1 MVTRKSAIIFAL
13 INFIMLSL
21 FIDRQPN
28 HQGLSRTLPVVTIIE
43 KQSLCIDRYH
53 ELTNDKCYVQQHY
66 YSDKAPLPTLLI
78 VPGYALLNSLG
89 FVTADPV
96 NNSLY
101 NSPLLEITGAVTIGI
116 IPSLILLIILLYHI
130 ANTYKIQ
137 VDKAAAIV
145 MGLFYGSFLFL
156 QSGTLFAHLIASL
169 FIVSALILYQHDR
182 FFLTGLLAGL
192 AILSEYTI
200 GFFLLV
206 ILMLHIQNKRKSR
219 ELLYIGYGSLP
230 ALFFQLFYNY
240 SITGSFIEMPYQNVM
255 ADYSQMKHYF
265 GFSWPTWEA
274 FIGLTV
280 SPYRGLLF
288 YAPATIIFLLL
299 YLFDIPKN
307 RVTSSIFNAYLIIPI
322 LYIILISGYFS
333 WWGGWCYGPRHL
345 TSAYLILALGAIPFF
360 RDNKYLFPL
369 FRILSLMGLILG
381 LMALN
386 TYWQGLATHY
396 TNPFSQRI
404 IPALI
409 VLFKDTMSEIAYK
422 NLIKSTIILFLFLG
436 TPLIISKVSKTK
448 PVKS

>member
-13 INFIMLSL
+13 INLIMLSL
-21 FIDRQPN
+21 FIDRRPN
-28 HQGLSRTLPVVTIIE
+28 HQGLSRTLPVVTMIE
-43 KQSLCIDRYH
+43 KQSLCIDRYQ
-53 ELTNDKCYVQQHY
+53 ELTNDKCFVQEHY
-66 YSDKAPLPTLLI
+66 YSDKAPLPTFI
-78 VPGYALLNSLG
+78 IIPGYALLNCLG
-89 FVTADPV
+89 LITADP
-96 NNSLY
+96 NSHSLY
-101 NSPLLEITGAVTIGI
+101 NSPLLEITGAIIIGI
-116 IPSLILLIILLYHI
+116 IPSLILLLILLYHFVN
-130 ANTYKIQ
+130 AYK
-137 VDKAAAIV
+137 VPVEKAAAIV

-169 FIVSALILYQHDR
+169 FIISALILYQHDR
-182 FFLTGLLAGL
+182 FFFAGLLAGL

-206 ILMLHIQNKRKSR
+206 IVMLHIQNKKRFG
-219 ELLYIGYGSLP
+219 EILYLGLGILP
-230 ALFFQLFYNY
+230 ALLFQLLYNY
-240 SITGSFIEMPYQNVM
+240 TITGSLFEMPYQNVM
-255 ADYSQMKHYF
+255 ADYSQMKHHF

-299 YLFDIPKN
+299 YFFD
-307 RVTSSIFNAYLIIPI
+307 TSNNKIVGRIFNPFFIIPV
-322 LYIILISGYFS
+322 LYIIVMSGYFS

-345 TSAYLILALGAIPFF
+345 TSAYLILGLGATQFF
-360 RDNKYLFPL
+360 KDKNYLLPL

-396 TNPFSQRI
+396 PSPFSQRI
-404 IPALI
+404 VPALI
-409 VLFKDTMSEIAYK
+409 ALVKEPMSEIA
-422 NLIKSTIILFLFLG
+422 NENIIKSTIILLLFLG
-436 TPLIISKVSKTK
+436 TPLILSKVPKAK